1 MVNDKYLY
9 HDITDKIIGSA
20 IEVYNILGQGF
31 LEYVYQEALM
41 YELKHKKV
49 SFLAQK
55 GIDIRY
61 KDLVLVKKYTPDLL
75 VEDSV
80 IVEIKAISGLTANDE
95 AQLINYLKASGKRVG
110 LLFNFGSS
118 SLEIKRRILWS
129 IMRLRAIYI
138 W

>member
-41 YELKHKKV
+41 YELKYKKI
-49 SFLAQK
+49 SFSAQK

-61 KDLVLVKKYTPDLL
+61 KDLVLVKKYAPDLL

-118 SLEIKRRILWS
+118 SLEIKRRIL
-129 IMRLRAIYI
+129 
-138 W
+138 